1 MTLSNTNGGLELDL
15 DLEDLDLLLDDLELD
30 SNLIEIVLVDD
41 LDLGLLV
48 DFLHF
53 VQSVIPVFF
62 YLLSTLYLLFNL
74 EVVVRR
80 LDTGRRKHPQ
90 GGKEAPMKNLSVD
103 PLHPHGLKEDRTL
116 QSSLF
121 SRDLEA

>member
-15 DLEDLDLLLDDLELD
+15 DLVDLDLLLDDLELD

-41 LDLGLLV
+41 DLRLFL